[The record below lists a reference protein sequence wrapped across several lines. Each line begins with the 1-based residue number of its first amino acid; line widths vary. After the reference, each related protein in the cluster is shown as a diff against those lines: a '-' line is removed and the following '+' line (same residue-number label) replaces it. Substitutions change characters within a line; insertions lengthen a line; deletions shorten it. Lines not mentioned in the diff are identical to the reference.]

1 MRTLQDYVN
10 ESILDDEDILIGDI
24 KQDLDNPLLKLYSI
38 YKKTNNLRDNI
49 RESFPIADNIINTL
63 KLSKYIINVYDNRIN
78 IYHPRYLSAN
88 DSIINRIIN
97 PKYLML
103 QIRFAGDDYIEKRG
117 AKCVII
123 EALAG
128 KMKTHIK
135 AIEEFAKKYNL
146 EKSPTGVRYILW

>member
-1 MRTLQDYVN
+1 MKTLY
-10 ESILDDEDILIGDI
+10 ESILDDEDILINDV
-24 KQDLDNPLLKLYSI
+24 KKDVDNPLIKLYGI
-38 YKKTNNLRDNI
+38 YMKTRNLRDNM
-49 RESFPIADNIINTL
+49 RESLPIATDIMGTL
-63 KLSKYIINVYDNRIN
+63 KLSKYIIRVNDNRIN
-78 IYHPRYLSAN
+78 VYHPKYIRAN
-88 DSIINRIIN
+88 DSIITRSGIIN
-97 PKYLML
+97 PKYLMF

-117 AKCVII
+117 AKCVMI